1 MSIVKE
7 QVGSRMKQYASEWFT
22 AQPLLDVSLSF
33 IEAKLEETMMFG
45 ELTVIHYHMLQGR
58 DADIEGAAAAVELF
72 ILASDILDDLED
84 GDAPSKPWMKA
95 PMPIALHVA
104 TSLVTLSQQA
114 LLLSAADSALRGE
127 LAVMMNKQLI
137 LSANGQMLDLVN
149 DDTLT
154 EESYF
159 QMVRGK
165 SASLL
170 VMACMAGVLLAGR
183 PWNETVAE
191 YAAELGISAQIRN
204 DCRDLLRWDEKSDFL
219 NRKHTLLTMYLL
231 EGPDEQVGWI
241 RDYYSG
247 FGTKDD
253 VSGKKALFLQ
263 ACEQSGVILY
273 GSVVSRMHY
282 NRFQELLAELQADE
296 AWKDKL
302 LHLLAGS
309 QSA

>member
-7 QVGSRMKQYASEWFT
+7 HVGTRMKQYASEWFT

-33 IEAKLEETMMFG
+33 IEEKLGETMMFG
-45 ELTVIHYHMLQGR
+45 ELTAIHYHMFRGK

-114 LLLSAADSALRGE
+114 LLLSAADPALRGE
-127 LAVMMNKQLI
+127 LAIMMNKQLL
-137 LSANGQMLDLVN
+137 LSANGQMLDLAN
-149 DDTLT
+149 DTLT

-159 QMVRGK
+159 QMVRSK

-241 RDYYSG
+241 RDYYNGSG
-247 FGTKDD
+247 SQNDAT
-253 VSGKKALFLQ
+253 GKKELFLQ

-282 NRFQELLAELQADE
+282 NRFQELLAELQAD
-296 AWKDKL
+296 AVWKDKL
-302 LHLLAGS
+302 LHLLAGG